1 MRKDVI
7 DVAGKGTKKRYLC
20 LSFFVLVLALC
31 GCASNRVTDQ
41 TKDAVKQKK
50 EQVLAL
56 YSDVEKK
63 AKENNIAVDES
74 FTNMKGQLTKMS
86 QKIEEKMED
95 TTEEDAKRAMEE
107 LERLENNL
115 KTAKKNVENHI
126 AK

>member
-1 MRKDVI
+1 MT
-7 DVAGKGTKKRYLC
+7 GKGTKKNWYLY
-20 LSFFVLVLALC
+20 LSVFVLILVLC
-31 GCASNRVTDQ
+31 GCDSNRVTDQ

-50 EQVLAL
+50 EQILAL

-63 AKENNIAVDES
+63 AKENNIVIDES
-74 FTNMKGQLTKMS
+74 FTKMKGQLTKMS
-86 QKIEEKMED
+86 QKIEEKIED
-95 TTEEDAKRAMEE
+95 TTEEDAKRAIDE